1 MSRLIEPRR
10 ARDQRGTKGYL
21 GPLADSYAA
30 TNKPP
35 GHHLSEEDAST
46 RHRIARAWRATW
58 GPVPGG
64 SPQRHLL
71 PLIFR
76 KIPLKFRFQEGAA
89 MTTRKPRNF
98 DCPNG
103 GLCVDG
109 RCTRDR
115 CVRGEEATAQRDHER
130 AADHIILAFSIRW
143 D

>member
-1 MSRLIEPRR
+1 MSLAGLFANALPHLARSGPRLAAIVRSRCELRP
-10 ARDQRGTKGYL
+10 GTGGY
-21 GPLADSYAA
+21 AMSVNA
-30 TNKPP
+30 
-35 GHHLSEEDAST
+35 
-46 RHRIARAWRATW
+46 
-58 GPVPGG
+58 PVPWGNLNI
-64 SPQRHLL
+64 RL

-109 RCTRDR
+109 RCTRDH
-115 CVRGEEATAQRDHER
+115 CVRGEKSLAVAEAATQHVRRPDPDYEN
-130 AADHIILAFSIRW
+130 AADQIVRAFSFRW